1 MKYVVALILIGIA
14 AAGLVYIKQDRPENN
29 SPVTGLPWQID
40 QLANGDTRVFGITL
54 GRTTLA
60 EAIELLGNDMDLGII
75 AAPEEDGTLEAYFSH
90 FASGP
95 ITGKLMLV
103 MDVTPAALSTMRKRA
118 YQDRGTRRH
127 RLHPGDLSTA
137 YQSPVR
143 AINFIPSYNLD
154 ADIAH
159 ARFGTPAEI
168 IRVNEQQQHLLYPDK
183 GLDVILST
191 DGREILQYLSPGEF
205 SAHRDRINEEESTDF
220 QIP

>member
-14 AAGLVYIKQDRPENN
+14 AAGFVYIKQDHPENN

-54 GRTTLA
+54 GRTTLG
-60 EAIELLGNDMDLGII
+60 EAIEQLGNDLDLGII
-75 AAPEEDGTLEAYFSH
+75 AAPDEDGTLEAYFSH
-90 FASGP
+90 FVSGP
-95 ITGKLMLV
+95 ITGKLLLI
-103 MDVTPAALSTMRKRA
+103 MDVTPTALSAMRKRA
-118 YQDRGTRRH
+118 FQDRGTRRH
-127 RLHPGDLSTA
+127 RLHPEDLPAA

-168 IRVNEQQQHLLYPDK
+168 IQVNEQQQHLLYPDK

-191 DGREILQYLSPGEF
+191 DGREVLQYMSPGEF
-205 SAHRDRINEEESTDF
+205 SAHRDRINEGESTDF